1 MHTIYKKSHNFS
13 RAIWNKE
20 ALVNFSKTPHCT
32 RPTGPY
38 NLLDFEKFTRAYLFQ
53 NCSRNRVIT
62 YTNSQDRKKKIKQTR
77 ANPSETRSF
86 PSKKLRHNAFDYA
99 FTSGHY
105 SINFFNTTLF
115 CSGRKRAATDQD
127 RLQVEFTS
135 PENKVIGMTNICVA
149 EVCQERYR

>member
-62 YTNSQDRKKKIKQTR
+62 YTNSQDRKKKIKREQIQVKGR
-77 ANPSETRSF
+77 EEFSF
-86 PSKKLRHNAFDYA
+86 
-99 FTSGHY
+99 
-105 SINFFNTTLF
+105 
-115 CSGRKRAATDQD
+115 
-127 RLQVEFTS
+127 E
-135 PENKVIGMTNICVA
+135 KVA
-149 EVCQERYR
+149 SQRF